1 MTARNR
7 KRNADY
13 SSTAAKDPVDGGR
26 SVPTGKP
33 DVDNGRH
40 GTGTQPG
47 QPRPESLPHGTTKDQ
62 INEMESEGQA
72 EKPGQDTPPDTSPTR
87 RDA

>member
-1 MTARNR
+1 MPTVNQK
-7 KRNADY
+7 KRDKFSRTENLVPPA
-13 SSTAAKDPVDGGR
+13 GGR
-26 SVPTGKP
+26 TVPTGTP
-33 DVDNGRH
+33 DVDNGKH
-40 GTGTQPG
+40 KTGTAPE

-72 EKPGQDTPPDTSPTR
+72 EKPGQETPPETPPSR